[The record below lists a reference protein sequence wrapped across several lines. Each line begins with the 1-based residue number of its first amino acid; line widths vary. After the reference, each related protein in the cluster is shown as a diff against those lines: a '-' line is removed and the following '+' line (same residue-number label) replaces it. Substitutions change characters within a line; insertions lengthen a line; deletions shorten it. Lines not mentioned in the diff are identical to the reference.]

1 MSALG
6 HKQTWRRPTT
16 VVGAAIDH
24 DVLALNLLCSK
35 PTNKSTMR
43 AASISRPMADM
54 MRSSKEINESGCSC
68 SNPRLRGAAV
78 TTQLQGYL
86 CGREE

>member
-1 MSALG
+1 MSGNGPKRTSKPAVAMSALG

-16 VVGAAIDH
+16 VVRAAIDH

-54 MRSSKEINESGCSC
+54 MRSSKEINESGCS
-68 SNPRLRGAAV
+68 
-78 TTQLQGYL
+78 LQ
-86 CGREE
+86 